1 MIIPEKYYKTTTV
14 FKRIGNNESKGL
26 ISCGFIHKKSS
37 ADSNMNVISDC
48 YTGILLI
55 NGSGRFMG
63 PDGKETELVQGC
75 FIQRIPGVLHST
87 TVNNDGKWLEFFI
100 SIDQDIFREMCILNV
115 FNKND
120 YVLYPGI
127 NITILDACENF
138 LISLQNTTYLDL
150 PYLLT
155 RSIDFIYSINS
166 YHSKHLENKYEII
179 DEAIELLNQN
189 AFKRVNIKEIISKLG
204 LGYENF
210 RKIFKASIGISP
222 MQYLINYRINTA
234 KSLLIE
240 DNLTINEIAAY
251 LGFND
256 AFFFSN
262 QFKKYTGYTPNAFK
276 KRS

>member
-1 MIIPEKYYKTTTV
+1 MNIPDKYYKTTTV
-14 FKRIGNNESKGL
+14 FKRIGNNEAKGL

-37 ADSNMNVISDC
+37 DDSNIHVISDC

-55 NGSGRFMG
+55 NGSGTFIG
-63 PDGKETELVQGC
+63 PDGNVTDLVQGC
-75 FIQRIPGVLHST
+75 FVQRIPGVLHST
-87 TVNNDGKWLEFFI
+87 IVSNDGKWLEFFI
-100 SIDQDIFREMCILNV
+100 SIDQDIYREMCNLNI

-120 YVLYPGI
+120 YVLFPGI
-127 NITILDACENF
+127 NIGILDTCENF
-138 LISLQNTTYLDL
+138 LTSLQKTTYFHL

-166 YHSKHLENKYEII
+166 YHTKQLENKYEII

-189 AFKRVNIKEIISKLG
+189 AFKRINTKELINKLG

-210 RKIFKASIGISP
+210 RKIFKASTGISP
-222 MQYLINYRINTA
+222 TQYIINYRINSA

-240 DNLTINEIAAY
+240 DKLSINEIADY
-251 LGFND
+251 LGYND
-256 AFFFSN
+256 VFYFSN